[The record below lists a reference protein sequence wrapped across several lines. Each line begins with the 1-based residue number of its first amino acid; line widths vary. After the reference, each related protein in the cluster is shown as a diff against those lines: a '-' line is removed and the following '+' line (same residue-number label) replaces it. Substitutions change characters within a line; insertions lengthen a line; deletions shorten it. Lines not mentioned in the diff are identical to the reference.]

1 VTSQSNDD
9 VDISRCRAHFI
20 GQVNNTTS
28 FFRTLTSD
36 VQYKLFRSYCTSYY
50 GCELWL
56 LTNNNIEDF
65 CVAWRKSLRK
75 VWNLPHRTHGFL
87 LPLIS
92 KCLPVFDEICR
103 RVINFI
109 RACISHESDLLR
121 FVVSHG
127 VFHSRCMSNLGLN
140 VWFCCNRYRCS
151 VADLLYRPMG
161 DPIKAAAHDLFNDD
175 MRCRANFLYELLSL
189 RDNRLDLNNFA
200 LSKSEIVSML
210 DYICTY

>member
-1 VTSQSNDD
+1 M
-9 VDISRCRAHFI
+9 CRAHFI

-36 VQYKLFRSYCTSYY
+36 IQYKLFRSYCTTYY

-75 VWNLPHRTHGFL
+75 IWNLPHRTHGFL

-103 RVINFI
+103 
-109 RACISHESDLLR
+109 
-121 FVVSHG
+121 

-161 DPIKAAAHDLFNDD
+161 DPIKAAAHDLFSDD
-175 MRCRANFLYELLSL
+175 MRRRANFLYELLSL

>member
-1 VTSQSNDD
+1 
-9 VDISRCRAHFI
+9 
-20 GQVNNTTS
+20 
-28 FFRTLTSD
+28 
-36 VQYKLFRSYCTSYY
+36 
-50 GCELWL
+50 L

-75 VWNLPHRTHGFL
+75 IWNLPHRTHGFL

-109 RACISHESDLLR
+109 RACITHESDLLR

-127 VFHSRCMSNLGLN
+127 VFHFRCMSNLGLN

-175 MRCRANFLYELLSL
+175 MRRRANFLFELLSL

-200 LSKSEIVSML
+200 LSKSEIASML